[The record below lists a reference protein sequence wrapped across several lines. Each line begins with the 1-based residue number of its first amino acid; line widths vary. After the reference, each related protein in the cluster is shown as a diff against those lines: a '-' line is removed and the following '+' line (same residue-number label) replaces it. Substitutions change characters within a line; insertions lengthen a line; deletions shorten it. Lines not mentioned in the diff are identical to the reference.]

1 MMLTLLC
8 LIAGLPLGLAGFLR
22 RERLRW
28 LSALGMLSSLCVI
41 GYFLIVMH
49 FVAGGPNGD

>member
-1 MMLTLLC
+1 ML
-8 LIAGLPLGLAGFLR
+8 AGLPLGLAGLLR

-28 LSALGMLSSLCVI
+28 LSALGMVSSLCII

-49 FVAGGPNGD
+49 FVAGGTNGD